1 MDRIANCFMTSIDN
15 DAYNLFEI
23 PNLTGTP
30 ERRLLV
36 AVLERAVLDLVGN
49 DEKEA
54 KQAEE
59 WLFGEADEL
68 ENSAI
73 VRSNPTVLSF
83 DWICDQL
90 DLDSVQISQK
100 IKAMPKRGRCRV
112 APWHMARQQ
121 MLASCN

>member
-90 DLDSVQISQK
+90 DLDSVRISQK
-100 IKAMPKRGRCRV
+100 IKAIPKRGRCRV
-112 APWHMARQQ
+112 APCHMA
-121 MLASCN
+121 